1 MADVQ
6 LEVGSKEHAEMMNL
20 IYGDLNLQLANIM
33 ENDFFGVIATEGV
46 TFVGEKLELSQDDH
60 MLEIGSG
67 IGGPAHFFAKK
78 YGCKVTGIDISERN
92 YRVALIKTKEAGL
105 EHLVNFVHG
114 NALNAPFPDQSFSH
128 VFGCDAWC
136 YFPDKVELYKT
147 AYGLLKPGGII
158 CFLEAVHES
167 PRRYLLDKLIG
178 RFYLETISGYISKL
192 KQAGFDS
199 IEYFDATELGR
210 KDIISR
216 DYKMLRQK
224 NKIESLRYGMFCRC
238 IEADIEILGLY
249 AEGKLSHCFIT
260 AQKK

>member
-67 IGGPAHFFAKK
+67 IGGPARFFAKK

-92 YRVALIKTKEAGL
+92 YKVALIKTKEAGL

-114 NALNAPFPDQSFSH
+114 NALDAPFPDQSFSH

-136 YFPDKVELYKT
+136 YFPDKVELYET

-158 CFLEAVHES
+158 CFLEAVHER

-178 RFYLETISGYISKL
+178 RFYLETIS
-192 KQAGFDS
+192 D
-199 IEYFDATELGR
+199 
-210 KDIISR
+210 
-216 DYKMLRQK
+216 
-224 NKIESLRYGMFCRC
+224 
-238 IEADIEILGLY
+238 
-249 AEGKLSHCFIT
+249 
-260 AQKK
+260 